1 MTIKKKGLGSELM
14 IPAPKPTAPTEA
26 VPMRNDSTK
35 NAFSSS
41 PSGCLNAALCY
52 RRRDIVLN
60 GVVNLPVASA
70 SFLLKPA
77 DGDSE

>member
-1 MTIKKKGLGSELM
+1 
-14 IPAPKPTAPTEA
+14 
-26 VPMRNDSTK
+26 MRNDSTK
-35 NAFSSS
+35 NACSSS
-41 PSGCLNAALCY
+41 PCGYLNAALCY

-60 GVVNLPVASA
+60 GIVNPPVASA